1 MLKVSYSGGVL
12 PLAELDAF
20 VDASF
25 AGDVDTRR
33 STTSYVFK
41 ISGGPV
47 SWQSR
52 IQTSVALSSM
62 EAEYMAASAATQEA
76 MWLNRLLHQLG
87 FRTPRPTTIYEDN
100 KAAILFANHPGDYL
114 RSKHI
119 DTRRHFV
126 RETVVNGEIA
136 LVHIPTAEQQA
147 DGLTKALPLQTHQT
161 L

>member
-1 MLKVSYSGGVL
+1 MT
-12 PLAELDAF
+12 ELDAY

-33 STTSYVFK
+33 STTGYVFK

-52 IQTSVALSSM
+52 MQTSVALSSM

-76 MWLNRLLHQLG
+76 MWLNRLLYQLG
-87 FRTPRPTTIYEDN
+87 FRTPRPTVLYEDN
-100 KAAILFANHPGDYL
+100 KAAILFADHPGDHR

-119 DTRRHFV
+119 DTRKYFV
-126 RETVVNGEIA
+126 RDAVLNGDVQ
-136 LVHIPTAEQQA
+136 LVYVPTTKQIA
-147 DGLTKALPLQTHQT
+147 DGLTKPLSSTLHQT
-161 L
+161 LCVNNLLVRYDMR